1 MMIRTWE
8 IMQELMNLW
17 KDEELVKEFIAEKD
31 LSCCVGYVGVP
42 CCPQFWIRDMPSKS
56 LNPISQNHS
65 GLLNLAV

>member
-31 LSCCVGYVGVP
+31 LSCCVGYVGGAMLSSILDP
-42 CCPQFWIRDMPSKS
+42 
-56 LNPISQNHS
+56 
-65 GLLNLAV
+65 